1 MIPGRYRTWWARD
14 LCDVLIYEDG
24 SLSIMRTRRSAVDGQ
39 LGQHWMS
46 ASGGWGTVVAG
57 AIPLGSWVGL
67 GVLGVMVQHPLIA
80 LALVAHAFLW
90 PVELAAGLA
99 IGIRLMPKP
108 LYVAERHGGEL
119 RPLSLGERERS
130 VSPAYLGHLI
140 DAQSLRRRFAK
151 REEAR
156 SKLVVG
162 ALVAGI
168 VGMAGI
174 LYLVYA
180 GGG

>member
-1 MIPGRYRTWWARD
+1 MIPDRFRTWWRRD
-14 LCDVLIYEDG
+14 LCDVLVYEDAG
-24 SLSIMRTRRSAVDGQ
+24 LAIMRTRHSAVRGR
-39 LGQHWMS
+39 LGRHYMPS
-46 ASGGWGTVVAG
+46 TGGWGTIVAG

-67 GVLGVMVQHPLIA
+67 GVLGVLVQHPLIA

-90 PVELAAGLA
+90 PVEVLAGLA

-108 LYVAERHGGEL
+108 LYVATRRGGVLE
-119 RPLSLGERERS
+119 PLSFDQRDRS

-151 REEAR
+151 RDEAR